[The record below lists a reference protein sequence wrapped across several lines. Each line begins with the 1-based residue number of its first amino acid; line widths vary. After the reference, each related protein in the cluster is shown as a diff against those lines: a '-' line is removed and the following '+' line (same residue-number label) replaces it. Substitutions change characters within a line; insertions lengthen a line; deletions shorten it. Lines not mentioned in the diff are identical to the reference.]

1 MKALNENDV
10 RELIQIALLEQED
23 PESETET
30 LTPEELETG
39 QKIIKNKRERIDL
52 IQKVIKQKKERIQN
66 LRDRIAKIEEDIKEK
81 IAKVNKLQS
90 EV

>member
-1 MKALNENDV
+1 MKALNENDI
-10 RELIQIALLEQED
+10 RELIQIALLEQTGED
-23 PESETET
+23 APPEDETAAEAT
-30 LTPEELETG
+30 TR
-39 QKIIKNKRERIDL
+39 QKIINNKRERIAL
-52 IQKVIKQKKERIQN
+52 IQKVIQQKKERIQN